1 MLFWFCLLI
10 PLVGTLLGAVAVF
23 FIKRKQ
29 GARLSAALDGVASGV
44 MVASAI
50 FSLLLPAFDTASS
63 AFVPLFGL
71 FIGFLFFFGIERLCE
86 HLSASTDASKL
97 SAFAITL
104 HNLPEGMAV
113 GISLGG
119 LLAGTV
125 GMTAEGVLMLSL
137 GIAIQNIPEGAVVSL
152 PLVEKGKGHAFSIGA
167 LSGVI
172 EPLGALTA
180 LFLSELAASVLPFL
194 LAFAAAAM
202 FAVATCELSAS
213 FHGEGETL
221 GRAGF
226 AIGFFV
232 MTALDV
238 LLS

>member
-10 PLVGTLLGAVAVF
+10 PLVGTLLGAAAVF

-29 GARLSAALDGVASGV
+29 GKKVSASLDGLASGV

-50 FSLLLPAFDTASS
+50 FSLLLPAFDTATS

-71 FIGFLFFFGIERLCE
+71 FVGFLFFFGVERLCE
-86 HLSASTDASKL
+86 RLSASPETGKL
-97 SAFAITL
+97 SVFAITL

-119 LLAGTV
+119 LLAGTA

-152 PLVEKGKGHAFSIGA
+152 PLVEKGRGHAFSIGA

-172 EPLGALTA
+172 EPLGAMTA
-180 LFLSELAASVLPFL
+180 LLLAELAASVLPFL
-194 LAFAAAAM
+194 LAFAASAM
-202 FAVATCELSAS
+202 FAVAACELSAS
-213 FHGEGETL
+213 FHGEGEAF

-232 MTALDV
+232 MSALDV
-238 LLS
+238 LMS